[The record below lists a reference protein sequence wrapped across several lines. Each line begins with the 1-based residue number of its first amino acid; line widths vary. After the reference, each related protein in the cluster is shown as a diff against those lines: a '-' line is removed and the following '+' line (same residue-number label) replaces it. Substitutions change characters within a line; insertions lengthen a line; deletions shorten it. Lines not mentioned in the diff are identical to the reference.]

1 MKRVVSFLD
10 TYDEIPDNSK
20 YLYSRKIEVPLE
32 ETHEQKTA
40 RIISNEPENHTNA
53 PAVIYMHYYEVDGMD
68 FEDLM
73 ESGFAKDAGEKIK
86 EFIARYKLLIK

>member
-20 YLYSRKIEVPLE
+20 YLYSRKIEVPLD

-40 RIISNEPENHTNA
+40 RIISNDPDSKVSA
-53 PAVIYMHYYEVDGMD
+53 PMIIYMHYYEVNSMD
-68 FEDLM
+68 FEELM
-73 ESGFAKDAGEKIK
+73 EGGFAKDATEKIK
-86 EFIARYKLLIK
+86 DFVHKYKLLIK